1 VRRWAYSLV
10 ALGLTALTLPSDAAE
25 HLVRLVTDGAEGRFR
40 FEPPIVFAAP
50 GDAVRLVPDS
60 RLHGAKS
67 IAGMLP
73 AATAPWRGRMG
84 QEVRVELRQPGV
96 YGLKCTAHYTLGM
109 VGLIVVGGD
118 PTNWGAAQAVRHPPA
133 PAAVLEQLFGTAACQ
148 LGPAHAAQCA
158 RTTASLR

>member
-1 VRRWAYSLV
+1 LA
-10 ALGLTALTLPSDAAE
+10 ALGLALLALPTGAAE
-25 HLVRLVTDGAEGRFR
+25 HLVRLATDGTEGRFR

-118 PTNWGAAQAVRHPPA
+118 PANWAAAQAVRHPPA
-133 PAAVLEQLFGTAACQ
+133 PAAVVEQLFAAAACR

-158 RTTASLR
+158 RTTADVR